1 MKSLLRGAI
10 MAWAITA
17 TAFADD
23 SLFEKFDPAN
33 ITTTDAQATAND
45 AVLRV
50 VTGHAEPWPG
60 VRLAAPAGH
69 WDLSSHTEVA
79 ADVKNIGTNPVTVFC
94 RVDNPG
100 ADGTKHCVTGSISLQ
115 PGQAGT
121 FTVPLKRE
129 SGGTLDGK
137 LFGMRGYP
145 VAPGES
151 GDIDPKNITQL
162 LFFVDHPAADHK
174 FEITQ
179 ITATGSYTPP
189 TASVTDAAPFFPF
202 IDTFGQYNHKN
213 WPGKTQSLADLAA
226 KREQEAADLAAHP
239 GPDDWDQYG
248 GAATGPQLKAT
259 GFFRTKKIGGKWWL
273 VDPAGHRFFSH
284 GIDCVRML
292 DATPIE
298 ERSTWFADFP
308 GDQPEFKE
316 FFSEAYC
323 LMGHYA
329 GRTVKCFSFSGANLR
344 RKYGVDWKTVYP
356 ELVQRRLRSWGL
368 NTIGNWSDAATCRLR
383 RAPYTDTIGS
393 HNVRQIE
400 GSEGYWGKFPDVFD
414 PGFAASLRR
423 DMDGKKSGSA
433 GDPWC
438 LGYFSDNEMSW
449 GDDTSLAV
457 ATLKSPADQAAKKV
471 FLADLQAKYGDIA
484 RLNSVWG
491 TAHKSWDDLLQ
502 SREAPDKHKAEADLA
517 AFYTRIA
524 EQYFRT
530 VRDTIKAVAPAQL
543 YLGCR
548 FADSNDRAAL
558 AAAKFCDVVSFN
570 LYRRS
575 VADFRFP
582 GGADAPV
589 LIGEFHLGAL
599 DRGLFHPGL
608 VPVADQAARAQAYF
622 NYVNGALH
630 HPQIVGT
637 HWFQY
642 QDEPTTGR
650 SYDGENYQIGFVDV
664 ADTPYAETIAASR
677 RIGASLY
684 R

>member
-1 MKSLLRGAI
+1 MKTLLCGLLI
-10 MAWAITA
+10 TLSITA
-17 TAFADD
+17 ATWADD
-23 SLFEKFDPAN
+23 QLLEKFDLAN
-33 ITTTDAQATAND
+33 VTTTDAQVTTDGAA
-45 AVLRV
+45 LRV
-50 VTGHAEPWPG
+50 VTGHQQPWPG
-60 VRLAAPAGH
+60 VRISAPDGR
-69 WDLSSHTEVA
+69 WDLSAHVEVA
-79 ADVKNIGTNPVTVFC
+79 VSVKNIGTNPATIFC

-100 ADGTKHCVTGSISLQ
+100 ADGVKHCVTGSTSLQ
-115 PGQAGT
+115 PGRAGT
-121 FTVPLKRE
+121 FMVPLKRE
-129 SGGTLDGK
+129 SGSTLDGK

-145 VAPGES
+145 VIPGEP
-151 GDIDPKNITQL
+151 GDLDPRNITQL
-162 LFFVDHPAADHK
+162 LIFVSRPAAGHA
-174 FEITQ
+174 FEITG
-179 ITATGSYTPP
+179 IAAVGNYTPP
-189 TASVTDAAPFFPF
+189 TASITDAASFFPF

-226 KREQEAADLAAHP
+226 KRERETADLAAHP
-239 GPDDWDQYG
+239 GPVGWDKFGGDD
-248 GAATGPQLKAT
+248 TGPQLKAT
-259 GFFRTKKIGGKWWL
+259 GFFRVEKIGGKWWL

-316 FFSEAYC
+316 FFSEAFC
-323 LMGHYA
+323 LKGHYA

-344 RKYGVDWKTVYP
+344 RKYGADWKTVYP

-383 RAPYTDTIGS
+383 RTPYTDTIGS

-400 GSEGYWGKFPDVFD
+400 GSAGYWGKFPDVFD
-414 PGFAASLRR
+414 LSFAASLRR
-423 DMDGKKSGSA
+423 DMDGKKGGSA

-457 ATLKSPADQAAKKV
+457 AVLKSPADQAAKKV
-471 FLADLQAKYGDIA
+471 FLSDLQAKYGDIA
-484 RLNSVWG
+484 KLNSVWG

-502 SREAPDKHKAEADLA
+502 SREAPDKQKAEADLA

-530 VRDTIKAVAPAQL
+530 VRDTIKAVAPSQL

-548 FADSNDRAAL
+548 FADNNDRAAL

-575 VADFRFP
+575 VANFQFP

-608 VPVADQAARAQAYF
+608 VPVADQAARAQAYIS
-622 NYVNGALH
+622 YVNGALH

-650 SYDGENYQIGFVDV
+650 CYDGENYQIGFVDV